1 MKKMKMFVSKNG
13 GYVLLA
19 VVLGVALVIAAML
32 GFWEKNPEIF
42 VALVIGLAPSVIVLY
57 VQNQNEKRES
67 RKWLLEKRASVLEK
81 LVSAIGAAVE
91 TGKLP
96 SLGAQEIGEFVK
108 ENKPQLV
115 VWAPIF
121 VLRDLR
127 YLEEVCGVEVEGYTH
142 GYAEDALEAV
152 DKLFQTIREELDQG
166 DSAPARNELVKMF
179 LERELKD
186 LF

>member
-1 MKKMKMFVSKNG
+1 MRKLKMFVSKNG
-13 GYVLLA
+13 GYVFLVGILS
-19 VVLGVALVIAAML
+19 VALVIAAML

-57 VQNQNEKRES
+57 VQNQNEKRDR
-67 RKWLLEKRASVLEK
+67 RKWLLEKRASVFEK

-96 SLGAQEIGEFVK
+96 SLAAQEIGDFVK

-115 VWAPIF
+115 VWAPIS
-121 VLRDLR
+121 VLRDLQ
-127 YLEEVCGVEVEGYTH
+127 YLEDVCSVEVEDDAH
-142 GYAEDALEAV
+142 GYVEDVLGAV
-152 DKLFQTIREELDQG
+152 DKLFQTIREELNQD
-166 DSAPARNELVKMF
+166 DSARVGNELVRFF
-179 LERELKD
+179 LERDLKD